1 MKDRPAEPGPGE
13 VDLAFR
19 NCVVLELRVGEGRDD
34 VGQVFDDRG
43 RTVAEVPPGE
53 ALLEDLR
60 LPFFHFGLD
69 GAVRL
74 PKAPARPFEDVVESA
89 RDEDGLLD
97 GRDDRV
103 LRLRRGA
110 HRSRPERMM

>member
-1 MKDRPAEPGPGE
+1 
-13 VDLAFR
+13 
-19 NCVVLELRVGEGRDD
+19 VLELRVGEGRDD